1 VFIYTG
7 VKLSN
12 EQSLREVINELIKTF
27 KLEDGISATR
37 VINSWEKV
45 AGTMIFNHTE
55 KIFIRK
61 KKLYLKLDS
70 PALKQE
76 LSFEKSLIL
85 KKINK
90 SAGQNVI
97 EEIVFL

>member
-1 VFIYTG
+1 MKG
-7 VKLSN
+7 SN
-12 EQSLREVINELIKTF
+12 EQKLKEVIDELIKTY

-45 AGTMIFNHTE
+45 AGSMIFNHTE

-61 KKLYLKLDS
+61 NKLYLKLDS

-76 LSFEKSLIL
+76 LSFAKSRII
-85 KKINK
+85 KKLNK
-90 SAGQNVI
+90 SVDQNLI
-97 EEIVFL
+97 EDIVFL

>member
-1 VFIYTG
+1 LKG
-7 VKLSN
+7 SN
-12 EQSLREVINELIKTF
+12 EQKLKEVIDELIKTY

-45 AGTMIFNHTE
+45 AGSMIFNHTE

-61 KKLYLKLDS
+61 NKLYLKLDS

-76 LSFEKSLIL
+76 LSFAKSRII
-85 KKINK
+85 KKLNK
-90 SAGQNVI
+90 SVDQNLI
-97 EEIVFL
+97 EDIVFL